1 MLNTQRLKEELVI
14 NNIKQR
20 DLANRVGVTEVSMSR
35 YCNGTRMP
43 RRHILVKIASVLNI
57 TPEYLTNTEGLEHP
71 NEAFAKAKI
80 IIKTYGKQW
89 TYEQQKELINEIL
102 DVI

>member
-1 MLNTQRLKEELVI
+1 M
-14 NNIKQR
+14 
-20 DLANRVGVTEVSMSR
+20 
-35 YCNGTRMP
+35 
-43 RRHILVKIASVLNI
+43 LNI

-89 TYEQQKELINEIL
+89 RYEQQKELINKIL